1 MDNIEQTNKNKERE
15 NMSDNAEK
23 KSRRQSALV
32 MIALFIAGAA
42 TISYIVA
49 GFLILLHL
57 K

>member
-1 MDNIEQTNKNKERE
+1 MDNIEKTNKDKERE

-23 KSRRQSALV
+23 KSKRQSTLV

>member
-1 MDNIEQTNKNKERE
+1 MDNIEKTNEGKEGE
-15 NMSDNAEK
+15 NMTDNAQRK
-23 KSRRQSALV
+23 AKRQSALV

-49 GFLILLHL
+49 GFLILFHL